1 MFVCRLDDQIWGS
14 DEEKDENEEEEDNMN
29 DEEEGKGSKD
39 EEDIHNDLANKNDD
53 TTQGEDEQE
62 GLDAADSKFILF
74 TGISVKPA
82 NMCNFVSR
90 L

>member
-1 MFVCRLDDQIWGS
+1 
-14 DEEKDENEEEEDNMN
+14 MN

-62 GLDAADSKFILF
+62 GLDAADSKFIIF
-74 TGISVKPA
+74 IIISFILICYF
-82 NMCNFVSR
+82 NSR
-90 L
+90 LKG